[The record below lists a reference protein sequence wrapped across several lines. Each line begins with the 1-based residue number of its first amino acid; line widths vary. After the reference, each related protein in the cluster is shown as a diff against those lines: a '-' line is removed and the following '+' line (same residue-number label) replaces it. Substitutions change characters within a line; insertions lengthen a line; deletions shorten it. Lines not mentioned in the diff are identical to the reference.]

1 MHSVGAKRFDLR
13 SLSPALRNLWLLLA
27 SINFMF
33 LVFLFLLFLNSACQP
48 GWIGSG
54 TSCYKF
60 VTSPKLTWD
69 KAKEECKNWQ
79 GGLVKVESPEETE
92 FIKTNVLPTGGK
104 DIYWI
109 GLSDSANE
117 EDWMWTDGTQLD
129 SQGYTNWGS
138 GQPDNFDNQDCVLV
152 RIRESGKDYYGK
164 WYDRRCS
171 DREKY
176 ICEKPNHVDSL

>member
-27 SINFMF
+27 SINFIL

-48 GWIGSG
+48 GWLGGG

-60 VTSPKLTWD
+60 FTSSKTWEN
-69 KAKEECKNWQ
+69 AKEECQKWHA
-79 GGLVKVESPEETE
+79 GLVKVESPEESE
-92 FIKTNVLPTGGK
+92 FIKTNVLPTSGK

-117 EDWMWTDGTQLD
+117 DDWMWTDETQLH

-138 GQPDNFDNQDCVLV
+138 GQLDNVNNQDCVLV
-152 RIRESGKDYYGK
+152 RIRELGEDY
-164 WYDRRCS
+164 
-171 DREKY
+171 
-176 ICEKPNHVDSL
+176 

>member
-1 MHSVGAKRFDLR
+1 MFRPSITWILYAMHSVGAKRFDLR

-79 GGLVKVESPEETE
+79 AGLVKVESPEETE
-92 FIKTNVLPTGGK
+92 FIKKKRFADLWKGYLLDWTFWLCQWRWLDVDGRNS
-104 DIYWI
+104 I
-109 GLSDSANE
+109 GFA
-117 EDWMWTDGTQLD
+117 
-129 SQGYTNWGS
+129 
-138 GQPDNFDNQDCVLV
+138 
-152 RIRESGKDYYGK
+152 RIHKLGK
-164 WYDRRCS
+164 WTAGQFR
-171 DREKY
+171 
-176 ICEKPNHVDSL
+176 